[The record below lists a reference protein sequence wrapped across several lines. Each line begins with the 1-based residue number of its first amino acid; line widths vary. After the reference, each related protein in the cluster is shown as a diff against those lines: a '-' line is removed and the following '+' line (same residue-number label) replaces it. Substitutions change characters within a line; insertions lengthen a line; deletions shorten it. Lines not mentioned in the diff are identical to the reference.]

1 MKLTK
6 EEKKA
11 IRQGSIFQIFDL
23 LGGNQKLKV
32 SNSAVMF
39 PGRLSLSDAL
49 GGWASWETEPESLK
63 QRVNRVIR
71 SFMGNLHG
79 LPELT

>member
-11 IRQGSIFQIFDL
+11 VCQGSIFQILDL
-23 LGGNQKLKV
+23 VGGNQKLEV
-32 SNSAVMF
+32 SSAAVMF
-39 PGRLSLSDAL
+39 PGRLSLLDAL
-49 GGWASWETEPESLK
+49 GGRASWETEPESLK

-71 SFMGNLHG
+71 SFMGNLRG
-79 LPELT
+79 LPETN